1 MVGVSAVE
9 AAAEPA
15 VEAVEAVGV
24 AEVGV
29 AAAAVVQEVRA
40 VGPWPGPAQVLPVVV
55 EGVEVVAATPL
66 PRLAAPRMVDPW
78 T

>member
-1 MVGVSAVE
+1 MHRSA
-9 AAAEPA
+9 A
-15 VEAVEAVGV
+15 VVGV

-29 AAAAVVQEVRA
+29 AAAEPAVEAVVQEVRA
-40 VGPWPGPAQVLPVVV
+40 VGPWAGPAQVLPVAV